1 MTGAA
6 LFAHMCLYLIRILG
20 REGVRNY
27 ERSNHLKL
35 SLGKRQMEC
44 IQPIDHELMRGHI
57 IRYYEGDSAL
67 LKVARRKLNTIGNI
81 HGHYAVSNSAENL
94 KLMRDDLQLTDA
106 IAEIFHG
113 DTEASAAKID

>member
-1 MTGAA
+1 M
-6 LFAHMCLYLIRILG
+6 
-20 REGVRNY
+20 
-27 ERSNHLKL
+27 
-35 SLGKRQMEC
+35 
-44 IQPIDHELMRGHI
+44 
-57 IRYYEGDSAL
+57 GDVAS

-81 HGHYAVSNSAENL
+81 HGNCDVLNGSKNL